1 MADTGASAIDI
12 LLGSDTESDISDGD
26 DLDTVSDI
34 SDGDDLGVADKPTP
48 SKKPKVAR
56 QISPANTSKLRF

>member
-26 DLDTVSDI
+26 DL
-34 SDGDDLGVADKPTP
+34 GVADKPTP
-48 SKKPKVAR
+48 SKKAKVAR